1 VTTTPYRA
9 TTITAAIV
17 LLAGFLGL
25 ASVVYSAH
33 AGTAL
38 DHRALDWFVAHRQ
51 PWLTTVAI
59 VITDIGSPAA
69 IVVLAFVAAALIWWR
84 MRATLTAVAVL
95 GTVGLS
101 SVVSTVSKVVVGA
114 ERPPATTQL
123 LAETD
128 HSFPSGHVTGTVALL
143 GILAVVIGHRW
154 GRTPQ
159 LLGLAAVA
167 GLVVAATRLYLG
179 VHWLTDVV
187 GGALLGSAAVLLG
200 TWLLTRQASPAT
212 PTHTPVAT
220 GPRLSG

>member
-1 VTTTPYRA
+1 M
-9 TTITAAIV
+9 V

-25 ASVVYSAH
+25 ALVAHSAH
-33 AGTAL
+33 SGTAL
-38 DHRALDWFVAHRQ
+38 DHRVLDWFVAHRQ
-51 PWLTTVAI
+51 IWLTTVAI

-69 IVVLAFVAAALIWWR
+69 IVIFAFVAAALIWWR
-84 MRATLTAVAVL
+84 MRAMLTAVVVL
-95 GTVGLS
+95 GTVGLA
-101 SVVSTVSKVVVGA
+101 SVVSTVTKVVVGS
-114 ERPPATTQL
+114 ERPPAATQL

-154 GRTPQ
+154 GRMPQ
-159 LLGLAAVA
+159 LLGLTAVA
-167 GLVVAATRLYLG
+167 GLIVAVTRLYLG

-200 TWLLTRQASPAT
+200 SGFLIQEALPAT
-212 PTHTPVAT
+212 PTRTLSVS